1 MFGVLDI
8 DDERAR
14 RAAYCSSKAVFSG
27 VGPVRPPRLLD
38 AFSGGTPA
46 PTPENAC
53 SQGLWRS
60 SGRSPEVLSPVR
72 WQAALGQGEVAVSAA
87 SAATLRHGAGRTDQG
102 GAWLPAPGQGAR
114 RVAPGQPAGE

>member
-46 PTPENAC
+46 PTPENGC
-53 SQGLWRS
+53 SQEILFAR
-60 SGRSPEVLSPVR
+60 
-72 WQAALGQGEVAVSAA
+72 AT
-87 SAATLRHGAGRTDQG
+87 AATAG
-102 GAWLPAPGQGAR
+102 PPSM
-114 RVAPGQPAGE
+114 

>member
-1 MFGVLDI
+1 MSGGLDI

-46 PTPENAC
+46 VD
-53 SQGLWRS
+53 S
-60 SGRSPEVLSPVR
+60 
-72 WQAALGQGEVAVSAA
+72 
-87 SAATLRHGAGRTDQG
+87 
-102 GAWLPAPGQGAR
+102 
-114 RVAPGQPAGE
+114 